1 MTVKGNRDKGRS
13 DWARFARPSALP
25 GVELV
30 SVAYRDR
37 AFPIHTHAEYV
48 IGVVTEGAEVLETG
62 GARHIVAAG
71 DVLQL
76 HPGQPHAN
84 RSHGPDTLRYDVFY
98 LPAEILLA
106 FHDHV
111 PAFASPVIPG
121 HRHAHRLSDCHAVL
135 SDTASGALE
144 QETALMAV
152 VRTITNTTDAARPV
166 AQSGPAID
174 RARAYIDA
182 HFADNFGLS
191 TLSAVADLSVF
202 HLARSFKAAVGLS
215 PLAYRNQRRVTEA
228 RRRLLAGERI
238 ADIALDLGFADQ
250 SHLTRQFQKLVGV
263 SPGAYGQ
270 Q

>member
-1 MTVKGNRDKGRS
+1 MTVKSNRDKVRN

-37 AFPIHTHAEYV
+37 AFPVHTHAEYV
-48 IGVVTEGAEVLETG
+48 IGVVTLGAEVLETAG
-62 GARHIVAAG
+62 MQHVVAAG

-76 HPGQPHAN
+76 NPGQPHAN
-84 RSHGPDTLRYDVFY
+84 RSCGPDTLGYNVFY
-98 LPAEILLA
+98 LPTETILP
-106 FHDHV
+106 FHDHL
-111 PAFASPVIPG
+111 PSFATPVIHG
-121 HRHAHRLSDCHAVL
+121 HSHAHLLSDCHAVL
-135 SDTASGALE
+135 SDSASGALE
-144 QETALMAV
+144 QETALMTV
-152 VRTITNTTDAARPV
+152 VRTITDAADTARPPV
-166 AQSGPAID
+166 HSGPAID
-174 RARAYIDA
+174 RVRAYIDA